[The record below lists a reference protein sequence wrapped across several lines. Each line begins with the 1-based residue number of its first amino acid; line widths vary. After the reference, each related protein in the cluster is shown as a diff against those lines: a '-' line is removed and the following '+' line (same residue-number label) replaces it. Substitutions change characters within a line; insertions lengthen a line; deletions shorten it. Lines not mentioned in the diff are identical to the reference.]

1 MKPKETKYVEIGKLE
16 FDPENPRLP
25 KKVGREQ
32 EEMRDYLARGT
43 GMLELMAS
51 IGSNGFFEGEALIA
65 CETPDTKKKGI
76 YRVVEGNRRL
86 AALQLLQNPELV
98 NLHTILRIANEAI
111 ARPTSVPVA
120 IFKEREDI
128 LAYLGFRHITGVKN
142 WDSLAKARYMEQLF
156 EKKTSQGGQPQDMYR
171 EVAKMIGSR
180 PNYVRNTLV
189 AFKLYLNI
197 EQKDFYGI
205 EKLQNGDFP
214 LAFFSTALG
223 YKNIKK
229 FLEMKGE
236 PISLGQDKLEVDED
250 RMEELVG
257 WLFRPDND
265 GKTKIGES
273 RDFKK
278 LDDVVAD
285 EKALRAF
292 QGGATLYIAHRTTHG
307 AVVEFEEHLYE
318 AERHLGE
325 AISTVATVTDK
336 LDERHYDVA
345 DRITKQATA
354 LTKFMKD

>member
-1 MKPKETKYVEIGKLE
+1 MKPKEMKDVEIEKLE
-16 FDPENPRLP
+16 LDPDNPRLP
-25 KKVGREQ
+25 KNVGRTQ

-51 IGSNGFFEGEALIA
+51 IGSNGFFEGETLIV
-65 CETPDTKKKGI
+65 CETPDTKKNGI

-86 AALQLLQNPELV
+86 AALQLLQNPDLV
-98 NLHTILRIANEAI
+98 KLNTISRIAKEAI
-111 ARPTSVPVA
+111 AQPASVRVA
-120 IFKEREDI
+120 IFKAREEI

-156 EKKTSQGGQPQDMYR
+156 EKKAGQGGQPEDMYR

-180 PNYVRNTLV
+180 PSYVRNTLV
-189 AFKLYLNI
+189 AFRLYSNI
-197 EQKDFYGI
+197 EQKEFYGI
-205 EKLQNGDFP
+205 EKLQEGDFP

-229 FLEMKGE
+229 FLGLKGE
-236 PISLGQDKLEVDED
+236 PISSGQDKLEVDEN

-257 WLFRPDND
+257 WLFKPDND
-265 GKTKIGES
+265 GKTRIGES

-285 EKALRAF
+285 DKGLRAF
-292 QGGATLYIAHRTTHG
+292 RGGATLYIAHRTTYG

-325 AISTVATVTDK
+325 ANSNVATVADK
-336 LDERHYDVA
+336 LDDTHRNLAE
-345 DRITKQATA
+345 RITKQAAA
-354 LTKFMKD
+354 LQKLMMD